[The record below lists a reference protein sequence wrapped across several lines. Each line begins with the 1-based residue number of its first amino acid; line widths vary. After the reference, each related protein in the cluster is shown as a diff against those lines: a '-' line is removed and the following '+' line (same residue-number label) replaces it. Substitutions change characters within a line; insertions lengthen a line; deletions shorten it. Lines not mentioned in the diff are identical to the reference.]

1 MNKAKRIL
9 VLLIVLCLCGTV
21 HAADLTKEEAYAEN
35 LGLLDLYLQ
44 ADPAAGVDINVLCSN
59 FQALGN
65 YRCSMEFWLYA
76 SVLSALER
84 DEYNEALRFYNVLT
98 LYAEEGSSF
107 TNLFADNSFTDAFP
121 AIRPIAEMEQ
131 YIQARKEENAGNQ
144 TKAAEHYEKC
154 LKFFDARSRYQLG
167 RPDLDLIYAQ
177 ILVQLKDGDYAA
189 AMENARLLMSY
200 GYEGAED
207 LYFVAEMQLAGAAAT
222 PAPQE
227 TVAPAA
233 SFALTGS
240 ADKGKVTLRWEK
252 VPGASKYRIYHAV
265 IKHGEKNFALVTE
278 TSKTVIALTQTEAG
292 VNNYYYIEAIGNN
305 GSDTFLARS
314 EETSIYV
321 SRTSGTHLTIG
332 NGNGSLSDEA
342 KDWLSSTPTSYGYE
356 GAEDLYFV
364 AEMQLAGAA
373 ATPAPQETVAPAASF
388 ALTGS
393 ADKGKVTL
401 RWEKVPG
408 ASKYRIY
415 HAVIKHGEKN
425 FALVTE
431 TSKTVIALTQTEAGV
446 NNYYYIEAIGN
457 NGSDT
462 FLARSEE
469 TSIYV
474 SRTSGTHLTIGN
486 GNGSLSDE
494 AKDWLSSTPTPKPGG
509 GLTIG
514 NGSDDGWTIGNG
526 NGSLSDEAKDWLAS
540 TPTPKPGGGLTIGNG
555 SDDGWTIGNGNG
567 SLSDEAKDWL
577 ASTPTPKTNN
587 GITIFDDSDIDWG
600 FETENSNEDD
610 DLSSKWSM
618 TGTPA
623 SDSNTGITILDDTD
637 EDLSSKWSMTGTPA
651 SDSNTGITI
660 FDDSDD
666 KWGF

>member
-342 KDWLSSTPTSYGYE
+342 KDWLSSTPT
-356 GAEDLYFV
+356 
-364 AEMQLAGAA
+364 
-373 ATPAPQETVAPAASF
+373 
-388 ALTGS
+388 
-393 ADKGKVTL
+393 
-401 RWEKVPG
+401 
-408 ASKYRIY
+408 
-415 HAVIKHGEKN
+415 
-425 FALVTE
+425 
-431 TSKTVIALTQTEAGV
+431 
-446 NNYYYIEAIGN
+446 
-457 NGSDT
+457 
-462 FLARSEE
+462 
-469 TSIYV
+469 
-474 SRTSGTHLTIGN
+474 
-486 GNGSLSDE
+486 
-494 AKDWLSSTPTPKPGG
+494 
-509 GLTIG
+509 
-514 NGSDDGWTIGNG
+514 
-526 NGSLSDEAKDWLAS
+526 
-540 TPTPKPGGGLTIGNG
+540 PKPGGGLTIGNG

>member
-9 VLLIVLCLCGTV
+9 VLLIVLCLCGTAQ
-21 HAADLTKEEAYAEN
+21 AADMTKEEAYAEN

-44 ADPAAGVDINVLCSN
+44 ADPAAGVNINVLCSN

-233 SFALTGS
+233 SFTVTGS

-252 VPGASKYRIYHAV
+252 VPGAAKYRIYHAV

-305 GSDTFLARS
+305 
-314 EETSIYV
+314 E
-321 SRTSGTHLTIG
+321 SGTL
-332 NGNGSLSDEA
+332 
-342 KDWLSSTPTSYGYE
+342 
-356 GAEDLYFV
+356 
-364 AEMQLAGAA
+364 
-373 ATPAPQETVAPAASF
+373 
-388 ALTGS
+388 
-393 ADKGKVTL
+393 
-401 RWEKVPG
+401 
-408 ASKYRIY
+408 
-415 HAVIKHGEKN
+415 
-425 FALVTE
+425 
-431 TSKTVIALTQTEAGV
+431 
-446 NNYYYIEAIGN
+446 
-457 NGSDT
+457 
-462 FLARSEE
+462 LARSEE

-526 NGSLSDEAKDWLAS
+526 NGSLSDEAKDWLSS
-540 TPTPKPGGGLTIGNG
+540 TPTPKPGGGLTIGQYEATPAPDRVADFTIGNG
-555 SDDGWTIGNGNG
+555 YESDWDFEMEDNNDDGGWTIGG
-567 SLSDEAKDWL
+567 
-577 ASTPTPKTNN
+577 
-587 GITIFDDSDIDWG
+587 SDIDWD
-600 FETENSNEDD
+600 FETEDNSDDVGWTIGGSDIDWDFETEDSNEDD

-623 SDSNTGITILDDTD
+623 SDSNTGITILDD
-637 EDLSSKWSMTGTPA
+637 
-651 SDSNTGITI
+651 
-660 FDDSDD
+660 SDD